1 MKAIVYTEYGPPEV
15 LRLAEVEKPVPQ
27 DNQVL
32 IRIHANPLLAESF
45 LASENRERDFAFWGW
60 NWPVRLNQLAGLSSA
75 SGQAIKFMASPVLDW
90 APMPNTHVCLKQG
103 R

>member
-32 IRIHANPLLAESF
+32 IRIYATTAAAAEVMERKGESVIGRIILYRYF
-45 LASENRERDFAFWGW
+45 CGTVCQVLWRRRHRRLQHHPCGTSEI
-60 NWPVRLNQLAGLSSA
+60 AGSQ
-75 SGQAIKFMASPVLDW
+75 SG
-90 APMPNTHVCLKQG
+90 G
-103 R
+103 